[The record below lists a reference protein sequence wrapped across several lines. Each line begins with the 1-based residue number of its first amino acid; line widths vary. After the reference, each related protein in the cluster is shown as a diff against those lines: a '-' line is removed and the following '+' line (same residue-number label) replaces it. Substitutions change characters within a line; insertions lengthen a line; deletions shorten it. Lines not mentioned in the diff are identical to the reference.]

1 MKKISLLIIVSF
13 FITTLFSQTT
23 FQRTYGTS
31 SEDVM
36 LGLGEA
42 SDGGFVMMGRS
53 NNNLY
58 LVKTN
63 VKGKKLWSKKYSIQ
77 GVFTGGIITL
87 ADGSIILSGNGD
99 VQSATPSAFILKV
112 DSTGTISWIKLYS
125 TFNGFYIRNVKQTV
139 DDGYIVVGDG
149 FVIKLDSDGNVVWKR
164 TVGAANSY
172 RVTPYDVVQ
181 SQFDSSYVITSIF
194 HNPTNTNNVGMISR
208 FNKNGALLWSR
219 SFSVINEDP
228 LHLKENTYR
237 KLQFVCGG
245 GIMEFDKD
253 GNNGKR
259 ITLNGSIKDWQLS
272 KSADNGYICA
282 GYNYSPNRKE
292 DFYLT
297 KLDSSYNCVWSKYVG
312 GPKTDWAVSVVQ
324 SKNKEIIMGGNTKSF
339 SIGGNDLYLVKVD
352 STGTLDCNDI
362 SFNGSAT
369 ITNVP
374 TQMQAL
380 LIDSAINVNIG
391 IPGVT
396 DYLVLNDSVN
406 DACGC
411 IPPTAEFTVGTS
423 GNIDDKSLWAAKWY
437 WDFGDG
443 TIDSTQTEFGHTYPS
458 NGTYTICLTV
468 KNACGT
474 DTACQ
479 TFDYVYTPLPVQNLT
494 QDDFKVTIYP
504 NPFTS
509 QTNILFTEEQKNIT
523 IKIMDVVGKEIKVID
538 FTGKELLLEKG
549 NMKQGV
555 YFIRIIDTKGN
566 VIAQKK
572 MILLT

>member
-1 MKKISLLIIVSF
+1 MKKISLLVIVSF
-13 FITTLFSQTT
+13 YITTLCSQTI

-31 SEDVM
+31 SEDAM

-63 VKGKKLWSKKYSIQ
+63 AKGKKLWSKKYSIE

-87 ADGSIILSGNGD
+87 ADGSIIVSGNGD
-99 VQSATPSAFILKV
+99 LQSATPRAFILKV
-112 DSTGTISWIKLYS
+112 DSAGTISWIKSYS
-125 TFNGFYIRNVKQTV
+125 TFNGFYLRSVKQTV

-149 FVIKLDSDGNVVWKR
+149 LIIKLDSDGSVVWKR

-181 SQFDSSYVITSIF
+181 SKFDSSYVITSIF
-194 HNPTNTNNVGMISR
+194 HNPTNTYNLGMISR
-208 FNKNGALLWSR
+208 FNKNGTLMWSR

-228 LHLKENTYR
+228 VQLKENTHR

-245 GIMEFDKD
+245 GIMEFDND

-259 ITLNGSIKDWQLS
+259 VTLNGYIRDWQLS
-272 KSADNGYICA
+272 KSVDNGYICA
-282 GYNYSPNRKE
+282 GYGYPSNRKD

-297 KLDSSYNCVWSKYVG
+297 KLDSSYNCLWSKYVG
-312 GPKTDWAVSVVQ
+312 GRKSDWAVSVIQ
-324 SKNKEIIMGGNTKSF
+324 SKNKEIIMGGNTESF
-339 SIGGNDLYLVKVD
+339 SIGEKDMYLVKID
-352 STGTLDCNDI
+352 SSGTLECNDI
-362 SFNGSAT
+362 SFNESST
-369 ITNVP
+369 ITNIP
-374 TQMQAL
+374 TAMQIL
-380 LIDSAINVNIG
+380 LIDSAINVTIS
-391 IPGVT
+391 IPGIADNLAV
-396 DYLVLNDSVN
+396 NDSVN

-411 IPPTAEFTVGTS
+411 IPPKAEFTVGTP
-423 GNIDDKSLWAAKWY
+423 GNITDKSLWGTKWY

-443 TIDSTQTEFGHTYPS
+443 TIDSTQTEFWHKYTS

-468 KNACGT
+468 KNACGIDSVCHT
-474 DTACQ
+474 FNYVDTPIS
-479 TFDYVYTPLPVQNLT
+479 VPNLT

-549 NMKQGV
+549 SMKQGV
-555 YFIRIIDTKGN
+555 YFIQIIDTKGN

-572 MILLT
+572 MILLA